1 MEAQMFADPHLR
13 AVICNSEMVRQDI
26 TRRYPHLASRLHLIH
41 NGIDLTHEAPS
52 APDVVAAGLEAG
64 LVLNATGPH
73 TLRFLPPLICT
84 EADVDV
90 LVQKLEQL
98 L

>member
-1 MEAQMFADPHLR
+1 MR
-13 AVICNSEMVRQDI
+13 RWVID
-26 TRRYPHLASRLHLIH
+26 
-41 NGIDLTHEAPS
+41 THEAPA

>member
-1 MEAQMFADPHLR
+1 MWWP
-13 AVICNSEMVRQDI
+13 
-26 TRRYPHLASRLHLIH
+26 P
-41 NGIDLTHEAPS
+41 
-52 APDVVAAGLEAG
+52 GLEAG